1 MHRLRSLKQLQ
12 ALIYIYERCM
22 AGIYLIYIYMQYIY
36 IVHIGEFPLAFPIFP
51 GPPRTRAWGGGGVGG
66 WGGVGGQQHTT
77 SYSPTHSL
85 PNTLSNR
92 EYVHCTVLAYTRRNR
107 EYIVAYTR
115 PKYTVKRV

>member
-51 GPPRTRAWGGGGVGG
+51 GPPRTRAWGRGVGWGGGGVGG
-66 WGGVGGQQHTT
+66 GGWGGGVWVDNNTQHHIRQ
-77 SYSPTHSL
+77 PTHFPTLLAIESL
-85 PNTLSNR
+85 HS
-92 EYVHCTVLAYTRRNR
+92 
-107 EYIVAYTR
+107 
-115 PKYTVKRV
+115 